1 MSNKLKSALIGGLI
15 AGVLSAIPIVNYCCC
30 IWGIGGG
37 AVAGLM
43 YIKGSPIRVPT
54 GDGAIVGALAG
65 VVGALIYLLIGLPIA
80 FLFGAA
86 AIEEQLTRS
95 GVKLPVSGALFLVVG
110 ALLAAICIIILTT
123 IGGLLAVPI
132 FEKRK
137 DSMPPPP
144 PSNGGVGGG
153 YAA

>member
-37 AVAGLM
+37 FVAGLM
-43 YIKGSPIRVPT
+43 YIKGSPLRVPT

-65 VVGALIYLLIGLPIA
+65 VVGALLYLIIGLPIA

-95 GVKLPVSGALFLVVG
+95 GVKLPFSGALLLVIG
-110 ALLAAICIIILTT
+110 ALLAAICLIILAT

-132 FEKRK
+132 IEKRK
-137 DSMPPPP
+137 DVMPPPP
-144 PSNGGVGGG
+144 PSTGGAGG